1 MTRREAKGLLSA
13 VKDRIN
19 EVKKFA
25 LHGAAYLTVNTFF
38 FMLNVLEGPDG
49 PVVLIPVVLWGVVL
63 GMHWKKVFGR
73 KGKVEKHWEEAML
86 HEFMYGEE
94 MPEPLD
100 EIFLTS
106 DKKQKLISMSHAK
119 DEKIHTLQRRLEN
132 LEAIITSQKWEELEE
147 QESEVVVTAR
157 RVEELSKE
165 LK

>member
-49 PVVLIPVVLWGVVL
+49 PVVLIPIVVWGVFL

-73 KGKVEKHWEEAML
+73 KGKVEKQWEEAML

-94 MPEPLD
+94 MPEQLD
-100 EIFLTS
+100 ELLLAPE
-106 DKKQKLISMSHAK
+106 KKRKLINLTRAK